1 MTDEEKLKNLKKH
14 LTPEVLNAIHEYFY
28 DEDSLYDYEFDDR
41 SFIQDLYKIVG
52 VEHPLQEKW
61 ATEKDSYF
69 YEETEEDI
77 KEAEKAW
84 EECIKKSQDEVK
96 EKYCKYL

>member
-28 DEDSLYDYEFDDR
+28 DESSIYDYEFYDR
-41 SFIQDLYKIVG
+41 SFIEDLYKTVG

-61 ATEKDSYF
+61 A
-69 YEETEEDI
+69 
-77 KEAEKAW
+77 AEN
-84 EECIKKSQDEVK
+84 D
-96 EKYCKYL
+96 